1 MLFPDPPVIP
11 LPFLV
16 RTIGQGH
23 LQEPVRRSHG
33 YPAYHWLQVRSGVL
47 RFGFEDALLARPGDG
62 LFLQP
67 DEPHAYLSLSGP
79 LLVDWITFSG
89 SGVAAVL
96 TMGPLNQSGV
106 YRLTSAHR
114 VVSLMERAWQTA
126 SEPHPAAGL
135 SVAVYE
141 LLLTLAE
148 DAAGA
153 RQSSAT
159 DRRGRLEPVL
169 QALSHDPAYP
179 WTVPE
184 MAALLGQTPQSLGR
198 QFRDALGCAPL
209 EYLVRLRLGRA
220 QRLLAERPDLR
231 IHEVGKAVGW
241 NDTNYFVR
249 LFRTREGLTP
259 GQFRSLHLGEPAT
272 L

>member
-1 MLFPDPPVIP
+1 
-11 LPFLV
+11 
-16 RTIGQGH
+16 
-23 LQEPVRRSHG
+23 
-33 YPAYHWLQVRSGVL
+33 VRSGIL
-47 RFGFEDALLARPGDG
+47 RFGFDELSLARPGDG
-62 LFLQP
+62 LFLWP
-67 DEPHAYLSLSGP
+67 DEPHAYQSLSGP
-79 LLVDWITFSG
+79 LVVDWITFSG
-89 SGVAAVL
+89 SGVVSLLAA
-96 TMGPLNQSGV
+96 GPLDRSGI
-106 YRLTSAHR
+106 YRLTDAHR
-114 VVSLMERAWQTA
+114 VISLMERAWQA
-126 SEPHPAAGL
+126 ALEPNSAPKL

-148 DAAGA
+148 DAAGT

-159 DRRGRLEPVL
+159 ARRGRLEPVV
-169 QALSHDPAYP
+169 QALSHDPAYA

-184 MAALLGQTPQSLGR
+184 MAALLGQTAQSLGR
-198 QFRDALGCAPL
+198 QFREALGCAPL

-220 QRLLAERPDLR
+220 QRLLVERPDLR

-259 GQFRSLHLGEPAT
+259 GQFRALHLGEPAT

>member
-1 MLFPDPPVIP
+1 MLFPDPPVLA
-11 LPFLV
+11 LPFVV

-23 LQEPVRRSHG
+23 LQEPVRRPHG
-33 YPAYHWLQVRSGVL
+33 YPASHWLQVRSGLL
-47 RFGFEDALLARPGDG
+47 RFGFEEALLARPGDG
-62 LFLQP
+62 LFLRP
-67 DEPHAYLSLSGP
+67 DEPHAYQSLSGP
-79 LLVDWITFSG
+79 LVVDWITFSG
-89 SGVAAVL
+89 LGVVPL
-96 TMGPLNQSGV
+96 LSVGPLGGSGV
-106 YRLTSAHR
+106 YRLTNAHR
-114 VVSLMERAWQTA
+114 VISLMERAWRDA
-126 SEPHPAAGL
+126 SEPNPASTL

-141 LLLTLAE
+141 LLVTLAE

-159 DRRGRLEPVL
+159 DRRGRLEPVV

-184 MAALLGQTPQSLGR
+184 MADLLGQTAQSLGR

-220 QRLLAERPDLR
+220 QRLLVERPDLR

-249 LFRTREGLTP
+249 LFRIREGLTP
-259 GQFRSLHLGEPAT
+259 GQFRTLHLGEPAT